1 MKTFK
6 FLTTWLMILVCIS
19 FSSCSS
25 DDDKDDDN
33 GKGNN
38 KTEASIV
45 GTWQYKED
53 NEYIMLLSINKDGTF
68 MNTEKEYYNG
78 KWDTAYDSG
87 MYKYSKNTLTFTS
100 EDGETWSFKV
110 ISVPSTSLTVDDEGD
125 IYVYTR
131 L

>member
-78 KWDTAYDSG
+78 NGTQH
-87 MYKYSKNTLTFTS
+87 TTQ
-100 EDGETWSFKV
+100 V
-110 ISVPSTSLTVDDEGD
+110 CISIARIL
-125 IYVYTR
+125 
-131 L
+131 

>member
-68 MNTEKEYYNG
+68 MNTDVYKRQ
-78 KWDTAYDSG
+78 DT
-87 MYKYSKNTLTFTS
+87 
-100 EDGETWSFKV
+100 
-110 ISVPSTSLTVDDEGD
+110 I
-125 IYVYTR
+125 
-131 L
+131 